1 MRIALTVNG
10 DPVADEI
17 RPDDDLLTVLR
28 DRLGLPGTKAG
39 CRAGDCGSCTVLV
52 DGRPVLSCLQLA
64 VQVRGADVRT
74 IEGRETATGLDDVQ
88 AAFVEHG
95 AIQCG
100 FCTPGMIQSAAA
112 VLERGGLLDEQ
123 AVREGLAGNL
133 CRCTGYVK
141 IVDAVLAVARSRGL
155 LRTDGGVM

>member
-1 MRIALTVNG
+1 MRLDLTVNS
-10 DPVADEI
+10 DPVVAEI
-17 RPDDDLLTVLR
+17 PPDDTLLTVLR
-28 DRLGLPGTKAG
+28 DRLGLIGTKAG

-64 VQVRGADVRT
+64 VQVRGSDVRT
-74 IEGRETATGLDDVQ
+74 IEGRETADGLDELQ

-112 VLERGGLLDEQ
+112 LLERGAPLDDA

-141 IVDAVLAVARSRGL
+141 IIDAVLAVARSRGL
-155 LRTDGGVM
+155 SAPPR

>member
-1 MRIALTVNG
+1 MRIDLTVNG
-10 DPVADEI
+10 DPIVDDI

-28 DRLGLPGTKAG
+28 DRLGLVGTKAG

-52 DGRPVLSCLQLA
+52 DDRPVLSCLQLA
-64 VQVRGADVRT
+64 LQIRGSDVRT
-74 IEGRETATGLDDVQ
+74 IEDRETADGLDAVQ
-88 AAFVEHG
+88 TAFVEHG

-112 VLERGGLLDEQ
+112 LLDGDGPLDEQ
-123 AVREGLAGNL
+123 MVREGLAGNL

-141 IVDAVLAVARSRGL
+141 IIDAVLAVARSRG
-155 LRTDGGVM
+155 RSAPPR